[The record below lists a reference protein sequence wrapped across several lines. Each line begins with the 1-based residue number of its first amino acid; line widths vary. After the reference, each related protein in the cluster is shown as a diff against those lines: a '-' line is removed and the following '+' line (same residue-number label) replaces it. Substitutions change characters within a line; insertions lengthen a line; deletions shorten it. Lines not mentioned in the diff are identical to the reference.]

1 MGQLVDDLPFGL
13 HMALRRGL
21 QGIHHPQQ
29 GGFPGPAETDDP
41 EDVSFFHF
49 QVHMLEG
56 LYRSAADF
64 KRFADI
70 LKFDQIQHLLLS
82 KQKEPPSLQR
92 RWFVVPL

>member
-1 MGQLVDDLPFGL
+1 
-13 HMALRRGL
+13 
-21 QGIHHPQQ
+21 
-29 GGFPGPAETDDP
+29 
-41 EDVSFFHF
+41 
-49 QVHMLEG
+49 MLEG